1 MTKMG
6 NISEGWMASATES
19 STNTN
24 TSGAYDSMDMDI
36 GAKDGTERPVT
47 PSGVVTQKMKEKAIP
62 ALQYIEN
69 KYKKLRK
76 EGMERLESKKKEKE
90 LEIKMEEFGLDEGS
104 KQALRNK
111 LWKSTLQGIRERR
124 RRVSKSDFESLAI
137 IGRGAFG
144 EVRLVLQE
152 STGEVWAIKSML
164 KSVMIQKTQVHHV
177 LAEKDVLSLADN
189 PWLVKLQYSFQDDS
203 NLYLVMEFLPGGD
216 LMGLLIKM
224 DVFTEKATHFFV
236 AELAL
241 AIQCIH
247 DLGYV
252 HRDLKPDNVLIDW
265 RGHVKLTDMGLC
277 TRLDNTPDPSLV
289 EGMDIGEDDG
299 SLAML
304 RRSSTD
310 DMAVLG
316 MPRNATHKPRKLAY
330 STVGTPDYIAPEV
343 LRRKGYGNECDW
355 WSLGV
360 IMYECIAGHPPFY
373 SEDAITTCRKI
384 IHWKRFLGLTPEVKA
399 RTSRECKHFLSL
411 LMKEEG
417 RMKSLEEIK
426 QHPWFSDF
434 TENHWAN
441 IRETKAPYPPKG
453 TTEYG
458 ILLQAL
464 AGMGADDKRR
474 RSIVKCLVQNFEML
488 KENSEKGWDQMN
500 RVEHRR
506 DKDSSAFIG
515 YTFKRPVKHKDR
527 DPVIF

>member
-1 MTKMG
+1 
-6 NISEGWMASATES
+6 MASTTENS
-19 STNTN
+19 VSA
-24 TSGAYDSMDMDI
+24 SGACNSMDTGI
-36 GAKDGTERPVT
+36 SVKGGTERSIT
-47 PSGVVTQKMKEKAIP
+47 SSGVVTQKMREKAIP
-62 ALQYIEN
+62 ALHYIED
-69 KYKKLRK
+69 KYEKLRK
-76 EGMERLESKKKEKE
+76 EGMERLESKKKERE
-90 LEIKMEEFGLDEGS
+90 LETKMEELGLDERC
-104 KQALRNK
+104 KEALRNK
-111 LWKSTLQGIRERR
+111 LWKNTLQSIRERR

-144 EVRLVLQE
+144 EVRLVWQE

-164 KSVMIQKTQVHHV
+164 KSVMIQKTQVNHV

-224 DVFTEKATHFFV
+224 DVFTEKATRFFV
-236 AELAL
+236 AEMAL
-241 AIQCIH
+241 AIQYIH
-247 DLGYV
+247 DLGYI

-289 EGMDIGEDDG
+289 EGMDIGEPDG
-299 SLAML
+299 SVAM
-304 RRSSTD
+304 RSERNTD
-310 DMAVLG
+310 DMAVLDA
-316 MPRNATHKPRKLAY
+316 PRNVTHKPRKLVY

-373 SEDAITTCRKI
+373 SEDPITTCRKI
-384 IHWKRFLGLTPEVKA
+384 IHWKRFLGLAQEVKA

-417 RMKSLEEIK
+417 RMKNLEEIK

-434 TENHWAN
+434 TESHWAN
-441 IRETKAPYPPKG
+441 IRETKAPYLPKG
-453 TTEYG
+453 TAEYG

-464 AGMGADDKRR
+464 TRMDVDDKRR
-474 RSIVKCLVQNFEML
+474 EYVVKCLVQNFDRL
-488 KENSEKGWDQMN
+488 KESSEKGWNQTN

-506 DKDSSAFIG
+506 DKESSAFIG
-515 YTFKRPVKHKDR
+515 YTFKRPVKQKDR
-527 DPVIF
+527 HPVIFNSLT